1 MIYYALTPTDKKTL
15 RTVAGFILAVS
26 VIAGAVLMCY
36 VSSR

>member
-1 MIYYALTPTDKKTL
+1 MIYYALNSADKKTL

-36 VSSR
+36 VRSR

>member
-1 MIYYALTPTDKKTL
+1 MIFYSLNNSDKQTL

-36 VSSR
+36 VRSR